1 MRLLAFDCSTDTL
14 IVAARGD
21 TANWSHT
28 EGVGSGASARILPWV
43 QKALG
48 ELQWRGTEIDAIVF
62 GAGPGSFTGPR
73 SACGI
78 AQGLALA
85 WDCPVIPVSSFQAVA
100 MTARRHHTT
109 AADALWVV
117 LDARMGEAYVA
128 AMIWDGEQWLYQAP
142 PQVLKPAAVIAQIL
156 AGPRGRL
163 GCGSGFAAYP
173 QLGEAL
179 SAHLTQCDASSALDE
194 TSLIDVG
201 ERAWRSGGTVAVDE
215 ALPLYVR
222 DKVAMTTLERGARVA
237 RNELT
242 NADADRSGDSEK
254 NSGNGGSASGASGNG
269 VRGGAAAEGVQ
280 TKAIQP

>member
-1 MRLLAFDCSTDTL
+1 MRLLAFDCSTATL

-28 EGVGSGASARILPWV
+28 QGVGSGASARILPWV

-62 GAGPGSFTGPR
+62 GAGPGSFTGLR
-73 SACGI
+73 IACGI

-100 MTARRHHTT
+100 MTARRHHPT
-109 AADALWVV
+109 ATDALWVV
-117 LDARMGEAYVA
+117 LDARMGEAYLA
-128 AMIWDGEQWLYQAP
+128 AMIWDGEQWLHEAP
-142 PQVLKPAAVIAQIL
+142 PQVLKPAAVIAAIL
-156 AGPRGRL
+156 AGPSGRL
-163 GCGSGFAAYP
+163 GCGSGFATYP

-179 SAHLTQCDASSALDE
+179 GAHLSQCDASSALDA

-201 ERAWRSGGTVAVDE
+201 ERAWRSGRTVAVDE

-222 DKVAMTTLERGARVA
+222 DKVAMTTLERRARVA
-237 RNELT
+237 RNELI
-242 NADADRSGDSEK
+242 NADADRTRDSEK
-254 NSGNGGSASGASGNG
+254 DSGNDGSASGNG
-269 VRGGAAAEGVQ
+269 VRGGATAEDVQ
-280 TKAIQP
+280 IRAIQP

>member
-1 MRLLAFDCSTDTL
+1 M
-14 IVAARGD
+14 AARGD

-62 GAGPGSFTGPR
+62 GAGPGSFTGLR
-73 SACGI
+73 IACGI